1 MKKDEGFKE
10 QQYIQRV
17 QNLLSL
23 TEQNQK
29 LAAQYLDL
37 SAPEEDGEGNRPGAK
52 RIACEVL
59 SVAAFLALIMLAV
72 YGADSFA
79 AWLKGML
86 GMG

>member
-37 SAPEEDGEGNRPGAK
+37 SAPEQP
-52 RIACEVL
+52 
-59 SVAAFLALIMLAV
+59 ALLQKQPVKIL
-72 YGADSFA
+72 
-79 AWLKGML
+79 
-86 GMG
+86 